1 VDPQGTYY
9 NGDKLFQKKMEFF
22 TNQDEV
28 RLSVDFETGKIK
40 WKVNNEVK
48 L

>member
-1 VDPQGTYY
+1 
-9 NGDKLFQKKMEFF
+9 MECF

-28 RLSVDFETGKIK
+28 RLSVDFETGQIK